1 LRQLALL
8 PAVALVALMALLPAA
23 AVLADTTP
31 APASSPREAST
42 PRVEAAPTPA
52 PSPTPDPALQAL
64 RSRIGADLANALAK
78 QQALGDAVAANTAQ
92 EQNLNDQI
100 SASQDRISAL
110 QDEIAALDVQI
121 ADTQDRI
128 DVEKGQVSALVLA
141 LSRRPSSLPLVF
153 ARSRSLGDVLRS
165 GTELIVA
172 GHRAHDLQVKLEAD
186 LAKLNADRDARQAD
200 MDSETAVQ
208 DSLQVALD
216 QLSSVMARQD
226 EVSYALDDLI
236 SQFRSS
242 LDGLGDQPADVAAE
256 LVDMLEQ
263 QQQSLNLASV
273 TAAWS
278 AANVGAS
285 RAQRLSLLPPARA
298 GQLRMITP
306 IAGAVLTQPFGPSD
320 LWFEPPLGKYA
331 HFHYGV
337 DLAAPEGTP
346 VLAAADGV
354 VIAVGHTAGGYGN
367 YVILAHANGID
378 TLYGHLQS
386 SSVSVGQVVT
396 GGRAIGA
403 EGSTGFSTGPHLH
416 FEVRVRDAV
425 VDPALYIPLPAGAAA

>member
-1 LRQLALL
+1 LRRLALL
-8 PAVALVALMALLPAA
+8 PAVALVALLPAA
-23 AVLADTTP
+23 GVLADTTP
-31 APASSPREAST
+31 APASSPRQASA
-42 PRVEAAPTPA
+42 PRVEATPTPT

-78 QQALGDAVAANTAQ
+78 QQALADAVAANTAQ

-110 QDEIAALDVQI
+110 QDEIAALDAQI

-141 LSRRPSSLPLVF
+141 VSRRPSSLPLVF

-200 MDSETAVQ
+200 MDKETAIQ

-216 QLSSVMARQD
+216 QLGSVMARQD

-236 SQFRSS
+236 SQFQSS
-242 LDGLGDQPADVAAE
+242 LDGLGDQPADVTAE
-256 LVDMLEQ
+256 LVDMLER

-285 RAQRLSLLPPARA
+285 RVQRLSLLPPAGA

-396 GGRAIGA
+396 GGRTIGA

-416 FEVRVRDAV
+416 FEVRVHDAV
-425 VDPALYIPLPAGAAA
+425 VDPALYIPLPVEAAA

>member
-1 LRQLALL
+1 MRRLALL
-8 PAVALVALMALLPAA
+8 PAVALVALLPAA
-23 AVLADTTP
+23 GVLADTTP
-31 APASSPREAST
+31 APASSPRQASA
-42 PRVEAAPTPA
+42 PRVEATPTPT

-78 QQALGDAVAANTAQ
+78 QQALADAVAANTAQ

-110 QDEIAALDVQI
+110 QDEIAALDAQI

-141 LSRRPSSLPLVF
+141 VSRRPSSLPLVF

-200 MDSETAVQ
+200 MDKETAIQ

-216 QLSSVMARQD
+216 QLGSVMARQD

-236 SQFRSS
+236 SQFQSS
-242 LDGLGDQPADVAAE
+242 LDGLGDQPADVTAE
-256 LVDMLEQ
+256 LVDMLER

-285 RAQRLSLLPPARA
+285 RVQRLSLLPPAGA

-396 GGRAIGA
+396 GGRTIGA

-416 FEVRVRDAV
+416 FEVRVHDAV
-425 VDPALYIPLPAGAAA
+425 VDPALYIPLPVEAAA